1 MLRLFP
7 GSAKQGAEDH
17 LNTVRAAASPS
28 SRGGP
33 AGTAALYAVTARLGF
48 RRQFAYPQAALW
60 GLITNFFF
68 GALRIA
74 VLLALFGTRPTGP
87 GTPVAGWTASDA
99 VTYVGLTQIFIGAFS
114 LFGWTDFMRAVHR
127 GEVVTDLLRPTP
139 LLPFWAAQD
148 AGRAAGQFVVRGLP
162 MLVLFV
168 LVWAARLPAQP
179 LLTLF
184 SVVLAWACGFAF
196 RFLVNCAAF
205 WSPDAVGIGRFAW
218 AVQGLGCGFLM
229 PLAFFPAWVGA
240 ALAWT
245 PFPAMLNTVVTLW
258 LGQKTGAAAWAAL
271 AGQLGWTLGLLA
283 LCALALARG
292 LRRLE
297 VAGG

>member
-1 MLRLFP
+1 M
-7 GSAKQGAEDH
+7 
-17 LNTVRAAASPS
+17 NTIRAAASPS
-28 SRGGP
+28 PWGGL
-33 AGTAALYAVTARLGF
+33 AGTAALYAATARLGF
-48 RRQFAYPQAALW
+48 RRQFAYPQAAAW

-68 GALRIA
+68 GVLRIA
-74 VLLALFGTRPTGP
+74 VLLALFGTRPQVG
-87 GTPVAGWTASDA
+87 GWTAEDA

-127 GEVVTDLLRPTP
+127 GEVVTDLLRPTS

-148 AGRAAGQFVVRGLP
+148 AGRAAGQFVLRGLP
-162 MLVLFV
+162 MLALFV
-168 LVWAARLPAQP
+168 LVWEARWPAQP
-179 LLTLF
+179 LLTLL
-184 SVVLAWACGFAF
+184 SVLLAWACGFAF

-229 PLAFFPAWVGA
+229 PLAFFPAWVGS

-271 AGQLGWTLGLLA
+271 AGQLGWTLGLFA